1 MKRLPIKLRILI
13 NMVIFSLPILVLT
26 YLMYNAS
33 TTNIEF
39 AKQEK
44 LGSELQKPL
53 INTMYAIA
61 QAKLGISD
69 NSALATEKL
78 KPVYD
83 KNTVALKFNPA
94 DLISRKREFASF
106 ENLKQQIDSKKWDA
120 AFNSTKG
127 MMTHFGDTSN
137 LILDP
142 DLDSY
147 YLMDVVLLALPQMQ
161 ERLLNIASQ
170 IEHLTSD
177 SNSID
182 IRIQSA
188 ILANQ
193 LEEND
198 LNRTLSDLDTVK
210 NEDGNFFGQ
219 VEVIQTKTV
228 EVKNS
233 LKDKI
238 IPIVQ
243 ILKDISGGKTIDKTE
258 LKEKTLAAIDVA
270 YNQWY
275 VASDWMDILLENRI
289 TDLIHQRTQFL
300 IYSAIALF
308 IAILFSVYIGA
319 TISESIGTIFQSI
332 TELKSTAVDSVEVGK
347 KLNTASSE
355 VFINITK
362 QAAAVEETAAS
373 IEEINSMLS
382 ISAGQSKEA
391 SHMADQT
398 NSIAS
403 TGQTEIMAV
412 LTSMND
418 IAKSSKKIVE
428 TLTVIDDIAF
438 QTNLLALN
446 ASVEAA
452 RAGEQGKGFAVVA
465 DAVRAL
471 AQKCAVAAKEIN
483 QLMKDN
489 VDMINSSQGR
499 ADVAVNNLQKIVT
512 SIDKV
517 HSLNKEIAFT
527 SGEQSTAL
535 SQIAQAINLFETE
548 QMNNQSSMQ
557 NVSQASSQILEQAQ
571 TLQKIIQIL
580 EIEISGKQK
589 DHGSTNEFA
598 S

>member
-1 MKRLPIKLRILI
+1 ML
-13 NMVIFSLPILVLT
+13 
-26 YLMYNAS
+26 
-33 TTNIEF
+33 
-39 AKQEK
+39 
-44 LGSELQKPL
+44 
-53 INTMYAIA
+53 
-61 QAKLGISD
+61 
-69 NSALATEKL
+69 
-78 KPVYD
+78 
-83 KNTVALKFNPA
+83 
-94 DLISRKREFASF
+94 
-106 ENLKQQIDSKKWDA
+106 
-120 AFNSTKG
+120 
-127 MMTHFGDTSN
+127 
-137 LILDP
+137 
-142 DLDSY
+142 
-147 YLMDVVLLALPQMQ
+147 
-161 ERLLNIASQ
+161 
-170 IEHLTSD
+170 
-177 SNSID
+177 
-182 IRIQSA
+182 
-188 ILANQ
+188 
-193 LEEND
+193 
-198 LNRTLSDLDTVK
+198 
-210 NEDGNFFGQ
+210 
-219 VEVIQTKTV
+219 
-228 EVKNS
+228 
-233 LKDKI
+233 
-238 IPIVQ
+238 
-243 ILKDISGGKTIDKTE
+243 
-258 LKEKTLAAIDVA
+258 
-270 YNQWY
+270 
-275 VASDWMDILLENRI
+275 
-289 TDLIHQRTQFL
+289 
-300 IYSAIALF
+300 

-319 TISESIGTIFQSI
+319 TISESITKIFHSI

-347 KLNTASSE
+347 KLNTASNA
-355 VFINITK
+355 VFVNITK

-403 TGQTEIMAV
+403 TGQAEIMAV

-499 ADVAVNNLQKIVT
+499 ADIAVNNLQKIVT

-557 NVSQASSQILEQAQ
+557 NVSEASSQILEQAQ